1 MRLFKK
7 RLIRKLAEKVDEIN
21 LESSKEEEEFFY
33 VKAAEEIY
41 SGNFR
46 KGLYFKIFSEC
57 DGDEKVTK
65 ARYIKERCLELL
77 REKQSIEKDF
87 PQDKQPSI
95 QIKALKNNEKRK
107 LGLLDE
113 LKNDFN
119 EIFNEQ

>member
-1 MRLFKK
+1 M
-7 RLIRKLAEKVDEIN
+7 
-21 LESSKEEEEFFY
+21 
-33 VKAAEEIY
+33 
-41 SGNFR
+41 
-46 KGLYFKIFSEC
+46 
-57 DGDEKVTK
+57 
-65 ARYIKERCLELL
+65 L

-87 PQDKQPSI
+87 PQDKQPSKDKQPSI